1 VIGSYAIQNYL
12 IWKKIMKEAINVAI
26 RVISGLFCSW
36 MSFIGTH
43 YVFGKN
49 EPNLGTLLGCL
60 VALYVLYQTLL
71 KN

>member
-1 VIGSYAIQNYL
+1 
-12 IWKKIMKEAINVAI
+12 MKEAINVAI